1 METFLIALAAV
12 GALLFAAVPGYLF
25 IKTKLVDKGVIPV
38 ISKLLVYISQPAIAI
53 YTFAGLKFSWKTLLD
68 MGAFMLLTLVFHIV
82 VLGLAYLILRR
93 KSEKAVYR
101 IITIAMIFSNSTF
114 FGIPIIE
121 ALLPEISKGLLA
133 YASIYSLATNLVGWT
148 VGAAIIT
155 HNTKYIT
162 VKKIFINP
170 AFLGT
175 FAAFIIFVFSIP
187 VQSDIMNMITLMGK
201 MATPLSMIGL
211 GMRIATVDLRSVFC
225 DARLYLSSAVK
236 QIVMPLIAFAIIW
249 FLPIDAGI
257 KCVFYILNACPTA
270 AVVLNYSEILG
281 EGQNESSCALLL
293 STITSIASLPL
304 MMLLL
309 NLII

>member
-25 IKTKLVDKGVIPV
+25 IKTKLANESVIPFV
-38 ISKLLVYISQPAIAI
+38 SKLLVYICQPAIAI
-53 YTFAGLKFSWKTLLD
+53 YTFAGLEFSWETLRDMGLFMLITLL
-68 MGAFMLLTLVFHIV
+68 FHSV
-82 VLGLAYLILRR
+82 VLGATYLILRK

-101 IITIAMIFSNSTF
+101 IITIAMTFSNCTF

-133 YASIYSLATNLVGWT
+133 YASIYSLAMNLIGWT
-148 VGAAIIT
+148 IGAAIIT

-175 FAAFIIFVFSIP
+175 FAAFIIFAFSIP

-201 MATPLSMIGL
+201 MATPLSMLGL

-225 DARLYLSSAVK
+225 DVRLYISSAVK
-236 QIVMPLIAFAIIW
+236 QIVMPLIAFLVIW

-270 AVVLNYSEILG
+270 AVVLSYSEILG
-281 EGQNESSCALLL
+281 EGQREASCALLL
-293 STITSIASLPL
+293 STITSIATLPL
-304 MMLLL
+304 MVLLL
-309 NLII
+309 NVII